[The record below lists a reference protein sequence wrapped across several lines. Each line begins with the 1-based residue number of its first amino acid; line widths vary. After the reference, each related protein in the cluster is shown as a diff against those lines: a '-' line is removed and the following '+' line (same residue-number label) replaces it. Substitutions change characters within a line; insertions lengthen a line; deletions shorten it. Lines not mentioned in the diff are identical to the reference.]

1 MTTTIMTLGV
11 SEPDLSAY
19 ANGLYAS
26 YGTTATR
33 YARQRA
39 MEFRSCGDS
48 DGEAVW
54 NRLADILSEQ
64 TGASGR
70 Q

>member
-11 SEPDLSAY
+11 SEPDLNAY

-26 YGTTATR
+26 YGKSAAH

-39 MEFRSCGDS
+39 MDFRNCGDH

-54 NRLADILSEQ
+54 NRLAIILNEQ
-64 TGASGR
+64 TGAPAR